1 MQAID
6 YIVVVLYFLG
16 LVFVSGLVSR
26 KIKTSEDMF
35 IAGRNSSWWLSGLST
50 YMTIF
55 SASTFVIWGG
65 VAYRIGLVA
74 ALIGVL
80 VGVSSA
86 IAGRWVAGKWRQLKI
101 KSPGEF
107 LSIRFGKATLDF
119 YTVAGI
125 VGRGVHTAIALYAIA
140 VVMNAIM
147 PIDVRWAILL
157 LGAITLIYT
166 VAGGFPAVLMTD
178 MIQFGV
184 LFSVVLFMIPLS
196 LHEVGGLGNFL
207 HSPALPD
214 GYFIPATTE
223 YPWIWLVLWLALNSF
238 QMGGDWP
245 YVQRY
250 ISVPTAKDARKS
262 NYLVAALY
270 LFTPFIWY
278 LPAMVW
284 RTIDPAANPEQAY
297 ILMGQR
303 VLMKGMLGV
312 MLAAMV
318 SATMSTVSGT
328 LNVYANVFTYEIWG
342 VNHPGETERKKIRI
356 GRLFTL
362 FFGLAIV
369 AVALLVPYAGGAE
382 KVVVPLLTMVM
393 APLCIPAVWGL
404 FSRRISG
411 AQVLWAM
418 GITYAIGLP
427 VKFIIKPAINPNLL
441 DASIGLLIPVVLL
454 TGMELWRAWRGR
466 LSSGYERAWAQTD
479 PEADKEPDA
488 KMKKAVREYSHLALT
503 CLASTLLAIGALLVI
518 VMLTHPLE
526 AAVRRIVLWTVGV
539 IVLLCGLYFL
549 FKYKD
554 NNK

>member
-80 VGVSSA
+80 VGVASA

-107 LSIRFGKATLDF
+107 LSLRFGKATLDF

-214 GYFIPATTE
+214 GYFIPATPE

-250 ISVPTAKDARKS
+250 ISVPTTRDARKS

-342 VNHPGETERKKIRI
+342 VNHPGAPERKKIRI

-418 GITYAIGLP
+418 GAPG
-427 VKFIIKPAINPNLL
+427 
-441 DASIGLLIPVVLL
+441 
-454 TGMELWRAWRGR
+454 
-466 LSSGYERAWAQTD
+466 
-479 PEADKEPDA
+479 
-488 KMKKAVREYSHLALT
+488 
-503 CLASTLLAIGALLVI
+503 GA
-518 VMLTHPLE
+518 
-526 AAVRRIVLWTVGV
+526 A
-539 IVLLCGLYFL
+539 
-549 FKYKD
+549 
-554 NNK
+554 

>member
-107 LSIRFGKATLDF
+107 LSLRFGKATLDF

-157 LGAITLIYT
+157 LGAITLVYT

-196 LHEVGGLGNFL
+196 LHEVGGLGSFL

-214 GYFIPATTE
+214 GYFIPATPE

-250 ISVPTAKDARKS
+250 ISVPTTRDARKS
-262 NYLVAALY
+262 N
-270 LFTPFIWY
+270 
-278 LPAMVW
+278 
-284 RTIDPAANPEQAY
+284 
-297 ILMGQR
+297 
-303 VLMKGMLGV
+303 
-312 MLAAMV
+312 
-318 SATMSTVSGT
+318 
-328 LNVYANVFTYEIWG
+328 
-342 VNHPGETERKKIRI
+342 
-356 GRLFTL
+356 
-362 FFGLAIV
+362 
-369 AVALLVPYAGGAE
+369 
-382 KVVVPLLTMVM
+382 
-393 APLCIPAVWGL
+393 
-404 FSRRISG
+404 
-411 AQVLWAM
+411 
-418 GITYAIGLP
+418 
-427 VKFIIKPAINPNLL
+427 
-441 DASIGLLIPVVLL
+441 
-454 TGMELWRAWRGR
+454 
-466 LSSGYERAWAQTD
+466 
-479 PEADKEPDA
+479 
-488 KMKKAVREYSHLALT
+488 
-503 CLASTLLAIGALLVI
+503 
-518 VMLTHPLE
+518 
-526 AAVRRIVLWTVGV
+526 
-539 IVLLCGLYFL
+539 
-549 FKYKD
+549 
-554 NNK
+554 